1 MAGRELRLDRN
12 DREEILGRVVRLVEE
27 KFFDPN
33 RDLKPWRELVEQ
45 RREQLLQRDPPDEFE
60 KDLHALVSELRV
72 SHVGF
77 FHRSARRVPARLA
90 IGATLQ
96 RCEVEDG
103 LRWVFQDVHMAGP
116 AHAAGI
122 ERGDVLL
129 TVSNVSICPPEG
141 PTFGMGAKTPVVVR
155 KPDGKQV
162 RAVVDIPIPRSRQLP
177 YCEPQIVTHSIP
189 RSGTGLLKVSVFP
202 GVVGIDV
209 AHALDAAIGDL
220 SSCRRLVV
228 DLRGNPGGGIG
239 GLRLM
244 SYLTPGKLPIGYSLT
259 RRRAKDGFKRED
271 LTKFGRIPMRKIEL
285 LPLAL
290 RFAFAEKSIALV
302 TEGLGPQPFHGAIA
316 VLVNEHT
323 ASASE
328 MIAAFAAENRL
339 ATIVGTKTAG
349 RLLSA
354 DSFKLPRG
362 YVLTLPVGAYYTW
375 GGRLLEGAGVSPD
388 VPVELSYHA
397 VRAGSDNQLEAALD
411 TVERI

>member
-1 MAGRELRLDRN
+1 MASRELRLNRN

-33 RDLKPWRELVEQ
+33 RDRSRRRQLVDQ

-60 KDLHALVSELRV
+60 KDLHAIVGELRV

-129 TVSNVSICPPEG
+129 TVSDVSICPPEG

-177 YCEPQIVTHSIP
+177 YCEPQIV
-189 RSGTGLLKVSVFP
+189 
-202 GVVGIDV
+202 
-209 AHALDAAIGDL
+209 
-220 SSCRRLVV
+220 
-228 DLRGNPGGGIG
+228 
-239 GLRLM
+239 M
-244 SYLTPGKLPIGYSLT
+244 Y
-259 RRRAKDGFKRED
+259 
-271 LTKFGRIPMRKIEL
+271 
-285 LPLAL
+285 
-290 RFAFAEKSIALV
+290 
-302 TEGLGPQPFHGAIA
+302 
-316 VLVNEHT
+316 
-323 ASASE
+323 
-328 MIAAFAAENRL
+328 
-339 ATIVGTKTAG
+339 
-349 RLLSA
+349 
-354 DSFKLPRG
+354 
-362 YVLTLPVGAYYTW
+362 
-375 GGRLLEGAGVSPD
+375 
-388 VPVELSYHA
+388 
-397 VRAGSDNQLEAALD
+397 
-411 TVERI
+411 